1 MANVYSSRRKV
12 NRDKSIMIL
21 RFFSLPGGILTVPDQ
36 VSDEELVLDPSHLTW
51 SKNYTEK
58 TNIGLVTGDK
68 TVDHNTQV
76 FFLAKPCSPLT
87 MPSVIAPL
95 QPLVAHNHWVLRRL
109 LSICLQDFKSVSMAS
124 IISYAVE
131 QSRPLLTH
139 QYYIK
144 GASCGETKVVWSTFF
159 WYRILQKFPI
169 IQQKVP

>member
-95 QPLVAHNHWVLRRL
+95 RLTIIECCEDYRASAFKTSSRYPWQVLSAML
-109 LSICLQDFKSVSMAS
+109 
-124 IISYAVE
+124 
-131 QSRPLLTH
+131 
-139 QYYIK
+139 
-144 GASCGETKVVWSTFF
+144 
-159 WYRILQKFPI
+159 
-169 IQQKVP
+169 